1 MNSRAES
8 ALLRELNLE
17 LDIWYLDDGILFG
30 TIDTIKLA
38 LSILKEHLPNTGLE
52 LNLLKCK
59 LFGPG
64 ASCEDHAFDGI
75 PRVFFAEGTIVLGV
89 PIGSDDFTTKFI
101 DDVCAKLAH
110 LAKRIGLEVRDCQ
123 VSFAASMLWRLP
135 HQPSAALS
143 AF

>member
-64 ASCEDHAFDGI
+64 A
-75 PRVFFAEGTIVLGV
+75 
-89 PIGSDDFTTKFI
+89 
-101 DDVCAKLAH
+101 
-110 LAKRIGLEVRDCQ
+110 
-123 VSFAASMLWRLP
+123 
-135 HQPSAALS
+135 LS
-143 AF
+143 HV